1 MIKRAMVVT
10 LILGLAFTFG
20 LAAHPGAGWADE
32 VVKIGIIDLQKAI
45 RDSKKGN
52 EVRVKLTKKFE
63 RLQKEL
69 SMREAEI
76 KKMKEELE
84 RQSAMLSPEAKFE
97 KEKTFKRRVR
107 DFQDQ
112 YRDYTQEMKK
122 EEFKN
127 TKPIVDAL
135 LKEAN
140 KLGKEQG
147 YTLIIERQKA
157 GVIYFPQSM
166 DITGQVVGRYDA
178 SQQ

>member
-1 MIKRAMVVT
+1 MIKRAIVVS

-20 LAAHPGAGWADE
+20 LAAHPDVAWADE
-32 VVKIGIIDLQKAI
+32 VVKIGVIDLQKAI
-45 RDSKKGN
+45 TSSKKGN
-52 EVRVKLTKKFE
+52 EVRARLTKKFG

-97 KEKTFKRRVR
+97 KEKTFKRKVR

-122 EEFKN
+122 EEYTN
-127 TKPIVDAL
+127 TKPIVDAIL
-135 LKEAN
+135 IEAN
-140 KLGKEQG
+140 KLGKEKG

-157 GVIYFPQSM
+157 GVIYFPKSL
-166 DITGQVVGRYDA
+166 DITDQVVSRYDA
-178 SQQ
+178 AQ